1 MEGWDRISR
10 MGWGIEDGEDG
21 AAMAS
26 YIYSKW
32 PLSTIDIG
40 GAMIHTTTLSPLLLP
55 LGRSSVVPN
64 VDTAELN

>member
-1 MEGWDRISR
+1 
-10 MGWGIEDGEDG
+10 
-21 AAMAS
+21 MAS